1 MPALAPLRWVA
12 LAAGVVLIFLAAVV
26 AYDPTGLFWA
36 ILFVVV
42 NLVRIVLD
50 RRGQTRPFSPEER
63 LFHERIVPSLS
74 PRQTLKLLS
83 VGRWH
88 DVAAGTALTREGEST
103 AELSF
108 ISRGEV
114 DIMVGGR
121 KVAECGPGALIGE
134 GGLGDRG
141 RGHRNR
147 SLRNARPLSRLRRGA
162 ALRPSRP
169 PYRSAGRGRTRGH
182 AQPPGQAAP
191 LKSWS
196 RQARRSG
203 ILRAY

>member
-1 MPALAPLRWVA
+1 M
-12 LAAGVVLIFLAAVV
+12 V

-88 DVAAGTALTREGEST
+88 DVAAGTALTREGEAV

-134 GGLGDRG
+134 GGLATGGAATATAVCATPVRYLGFGAERLYGLLDRHTDL
-141 RGHRNR
+141 RDAVELAVTR
-147 SLRNARPLSRLRRGA
+147 SLRDKLH
-162 ALRPSRP
+162 
-169 PYRSAGRGRTRGH
+169 RSNLGH
-182 AQPPGQAAP
+182 AKPAAAA
-191 LKSWS
+191 S
-196 RQARRSG
+196 
-203 ILRAY
+203 